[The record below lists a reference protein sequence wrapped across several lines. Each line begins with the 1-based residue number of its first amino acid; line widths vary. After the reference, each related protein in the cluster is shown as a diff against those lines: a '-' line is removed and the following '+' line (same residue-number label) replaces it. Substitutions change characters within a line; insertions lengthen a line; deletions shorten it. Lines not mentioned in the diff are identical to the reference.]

1 MSNFN
6 ILEKLPEDICVCH
19 ILPYLRPEIIVWTDK
34 DNYKKYHH
42 VVKKMIPSQFFCSY
56 VRDIIRNDFSFVF
69 NMIVEE
75 NFDKWLKMKNYKY
88 SDVMYNDYVKYLND
102 YCIKNESNKCKILLR
117 EKIKNAN
124 MSKNWHKNNRNKDIR
139 WNN

>member
-1 MSNFN
+1 MSDFN
-6 ILEKLPEDICVCH
+6 ILKELPEDILICH
-19 ILPYLRPEIIVWTDK
+19 ILPYLRPEIKVWTNK
-34 DNYKKYHH
+34 ENYEKYHFI
-42 VVKKMIPSQFFCSY
+42 VKKMIAPRFFCSY

-69 NMIVEE
+69 NMILRE

-88 SDVMYNDYVKYLND
+88 NDIMYDDYVKYIND
-102 YCIKNESNKCKILLR
+102 YCIKNESTKCKILLR

-139 WNN
+139 WSN